1 MIAASEWEIGWDG
14 ACARPTA
21 VRMSLDIECR
31 VTDKIEMELPT
42 VCRVC
47 CWCVGAWVGVSDD
60 DGTYAILGEGFE
72 RQTF

>member
-42 VCRVC
+42 VCRGC
-47 CWCVGAWVGVSDD
+47 CWCVGCVGGGVRRWDR
-60 DGTYAILGEGFE
+60 TRLGEGFE

>member
-42 VCRVC
+42 VSRGC
-47 CWCVGAWVGVSDD
+47 CWCVGCVGGWGCPTMGSYQFNTDV
-60 DGTYAILGEGFE
+60 GGPTL
-72 RQTF
+72 

>member
-42 VCRVC
+42 VSRGC
-47 CWCVGAWVGVSDD
+47 CWSVRGVRGWMGVSDD
-60 DGTYAILGEGFE
+60 GIVRDCNVLLCIT
-72 RQTF
+72 